1 MGTLDAVELMHLQ
14 ISTGQKVSKKTLHL
28 SLYAYI
34 CFGDVMSERISA
46 FLFSQECKKR
56 IRVWPGK
63 KLVSSILLVIT
74 HHKLEVI
81 QVLIMDLHTK
91 IVL

>member
-1 MGTLDAVELMHLQ
+1 MNFVE
-14 ISTGQKVSKKTLHL
+14 KKNSIYL

-34 CFGDVMSERISA
+34 CFGNVTSERISA
-46 FLFSQECKKR
+46 FCFSQGCKKR
-56 IRVWPGK
+56 IDCGQEEH
-63 KLVSSILLVIT
+63 LFSSILQVIT

-81 QVLIMDLHTK
+81 EVLIMDLHTT